1 MAWNI
6 PRSSSR
12 SSVPLKLEEE
22 AKWLTGRGEF
32 LCLYSHVCRNVRLGS
47 LLEHCSIVCC
57 LFGHVLLIVIDL
69 IFCRTIAS
77 LPLCC
82 RIIASLPRCC
92 KNHREPSTVLQN
104 YRETSTVLQEP
115 SRAFQNQH
123 NNASLPAD
131 YCKLKQYLC
140 MLSRLLHV
148 YAHVYV
154 VPAIRSVVHSLA
166 SDL

>member
-1 MAWNI
+1 M
-6 PRSSSR
+6 
-12 SSVPLKLEEE
+12 
-22 AKWLTGRGEF
+22 
-32 LCLYSHVCRNVRLGS
+32 
-47 LLEHCSIVCC
+47 EHCSIVCC

-115 SRAFQNQH
+115 SQAFQNQH

-140 MLSRLLHV
+140 MLILSVACCTCTRTCMLFQLLDRLFTLWPLIFNIGV
-148 YAHVYV
+148 ALFVESGRFLLLCLSTCGPFLTV
-154 VPAIRSVVHSLA
+154 RCVGNAA
-166 SDL
+166 